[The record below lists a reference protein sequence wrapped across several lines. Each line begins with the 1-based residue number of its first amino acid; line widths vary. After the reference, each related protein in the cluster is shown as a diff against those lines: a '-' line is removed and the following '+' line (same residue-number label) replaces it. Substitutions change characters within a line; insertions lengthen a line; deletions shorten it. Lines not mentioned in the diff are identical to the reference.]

1 MCVGWRGARAC
12 GWVGER
18 GDGVRVGMGCG
29 RRVTPPPTATT
40 HTHTHKPTHPPAG
53 TPLQNN
59 LSEFYAMVSFCCPDA
74 LGTLAQFERVRA
86 RCWCCCLL
94 VLVLL
99 PAGACCWCLLLVLL
113 PAASGLL
120 ALPPPPPSPRRPPRP
135 PLTPSPP
142 PLGAGLRSADRARQ
156 GPGGQARG
164 GGAGGGALQV
174 RGAGVVAC
182 EFCACGG
189 GGECVGQSPRRWS
202 LSTCAPPHVPTQGA
216 GAAGGLVRAAA
227 HRRDQRA
234 LSPPPPPLRRL
245 LPPLPRAAARVQRRW
260 VWGGWVGRGDGW
272 VDGWVG

>member
-1 MCVGWRGARAC
+1 MRVG
-12 GWVGER
+12 GWVR
-18 GDGVRVGMGCG
+18 GGTAFVWGWVVGGG
-29 RRVTPPPTATT
+29 SPHPPPPP
-40 HTHTHKPTHPPAG
+40 HTHIHTSPPTHLQAPHCRTTCPSFMPWSPSAALTPWARSPSLSACEPAAG
-53 TPLQNN
+53 
-59 LSEFYAMVSFCCPDA
+59 AAACW
-74 LGTLAQFERVRA
+74 
-86 RCWCCCLL
+86 CWCCCLL
-94 VLVLL
+94 V
-99 PAGACCWCLLLVLL
+99 PAAGACCWCCCL
-113 PAASGLL
+113 PQAASLRC
-120 ALPPPPPSPRRPPRP
+120 PPPPPSPRRPPRP